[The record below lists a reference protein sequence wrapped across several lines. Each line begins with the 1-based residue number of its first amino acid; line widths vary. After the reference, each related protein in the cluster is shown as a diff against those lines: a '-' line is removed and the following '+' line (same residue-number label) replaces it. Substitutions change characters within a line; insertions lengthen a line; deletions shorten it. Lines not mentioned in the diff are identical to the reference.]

1 MKKFDSSI
9 PMACLVLAVCL
20 GGCVLEPLHPPPP
33 AIAVPVDP
41 VPVGP
46 AVSEMLPPK
55 IDAEIDLIRM
65 SHAVTDALVA
75 ELRKNH
81 PSFHR
86 RKPILVAS
94 FVDRVVMDSSSE
106 LGLLIADHVSSRFT
120 QQGFRIIEPKLRENL
135 AIRKDRE
142 DFILSRDVEKLA
154 QENKAYA
161 VVVGTYTETRDLLD
175 FTAKLIQIID
185 RQVLASVDAKI
196 PLGTSTRDLLLNTGG
211 GTPMSIV
218 ER

>member
-1 MKKFDSSI
+1 MKKFC
-9 PMACLVLAVCL
+9 PPPLLACLVLAGCL
-20 GGCVLEPLHPPPP
+20 GGCVGAPPPLPPPP
-33 AIAVPVDP
+33 AI
-41 VPVGP
+41 PVGAGP
-46 AVSEMLPPK
+46 ISPMMNEGLPPK

-75 ELRKNH
+75 ELKKNH

-94 FVDRVVMDSSSE
+94 FVDRNSLDSSSE
-106 LGLLIADHVSSRFT
+106 LGLLISDHVSSRFT
-120 QQGFRIIEPKLRENL
+120 QQGFRVVEPKLRENL
-135 AIRKDRE
+135 AIRKDKG
-142 DFILSRDVEKLA
+142 DFILSRDVDKLA

-196 PLGTSTRDLLLNTGG
+196 PLGTTTRDLLLNTGG

-218 ER
+218 EH

>member
-1 MKKFDSSI
+1 MKKLLPPTS
-9 PMACLVLAVCL
+9 MACLFLAASL
-20 GGCVLEPLHPPPP
+20 GGCMVPPPP
-33 AIAVPVDP
+33 PPP
-41 VPVGP
+41 VPVLPMGGTP
-46 AVSEMLPPK
+46 VLNELLPPK

-94 FVDRVVMDSSSE
+94 FVDRNTLDTSSE
-106 LGLLIADHVSSRFT
+106 LGLLISDHVSSRFT
-120 QQGFRIIEPKLRENL
+120 QQGFRVVEPKLRENL
-135 AIRKDRE
+135 AIRKDKG

-175 FTAKLIQIID
+175 FTAKLIQIVD

-196 PLGTSTRDLLLNTGG
+196 PLGTTTRDLLLNTGG

>member
-1 MKKFDSSI
+1 MNE
-9 PMACLVLAVCL
+9 
-20 GGCVLEPLHPPPP
+20 G
-33 AIAVPVDP
+33 
-41 VPVGP
+41 
-46 AVSEMLPPK
+46 LPPK

-75 ELRKNH
+75 ELKKNH

-94 FVDRVVMDSSSE
+94 FVDRNSLDSSSE
-106 LGLLIADHVSSRFT
+106 LGLLISDHVSSRFT
-120 QQGFRIIEPKLRENL
+120 QQGFRVVEPKLRENL
-135 AIRKDRE
+135 AIRKDKG
-142 DFILSRDVEKLA
+142 DFILSRDVDKLA

-196 PLGTSTRDLLLNTGG
+196 PLGTTTRDLLLNTGG

-218 ER
+218 EH

>member
-1 MKKFDSSI
+1 MKKIGTTSSL
-9 PMACLVLAVCL
+9 ACLFLAASL
-20 GGCVLEPLHPPPP
+20 GGCAVAPPPP
-33 AIAVPVDP
+33 PVVPV

-46 AVSEMLPPK
+46 FMSEALPPR

-65 SHAVTDALVA
+65 SHAVSDALVA
-75 ELRKNH
+75 ELKKNH

-94 FVDRVVMDSSSE
+94 FVDRNTLDSSSE

-120 QQGFRIIEPKLRENL
+120 QQGFRIVEPKLRENL
-135 AIRKDRE
+135 AIRKDKG
-142 DFILSRDVEKLA
+142 DFILSRDVDKLA

-175 FTAKLIQIID
+175 FTAKLIQIVD

-196 PLGTSTRDLLLNTGG
+196 PLGTTTRDLLLNTGG
-211 GTPMSIV
+211 GSSMTIV
-218 ER
+218 EH